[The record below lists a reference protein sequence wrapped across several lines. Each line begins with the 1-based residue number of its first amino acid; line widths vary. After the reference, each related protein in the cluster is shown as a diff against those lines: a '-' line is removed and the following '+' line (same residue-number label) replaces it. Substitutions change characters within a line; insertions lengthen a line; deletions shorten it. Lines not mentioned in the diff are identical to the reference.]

1 MATHKIRFLPTEQS
15 VEVPTG
21 ALITDAV
28 QEAHLDIQ
36 QPCGGQG
43 RCGRCAV
50 IVEGEGARRRSTIRI
65 SAEDIAAGYALAC
78 QTIIEGDLTVTIPEQ
93 EKIERRLVTDK
104 SARKVELPFEYD
116 PAVHQTV
123 RAFQLELSPPTID
136 DNLDDLSRLRKA
148 LRNFGV
154 EHLRVPVSVLRGMG
168 ETLRRASWSPWV
180 VLAFDA
186 PGGDSAELIEIQVDP
201 IQPYGLALDIG
212 TTTVTAFLVDL
223 TSGEVKNQASEY
235 NGQIARGE
243 DVISRIVFA
252 SKGDGLQKL
261 YDLVRETIETLLDR
275 LQKRTGVSPQ
285 QIYKVSVAG
294 NTTMMHLFLG
304 IPPESIRLT
313 PYVPAANQ
321 PSTFRAQ
328 ELELNVYP
336 LAPVDCLPAVASYV
350 GADITAG
357 VLASKLSDAPDL
369 TLFIDVGT
377 NGETVLGTN
386 EWMVTCACSAGPAFE
401 GAGVIDGMRAT
412 LGAIEEVWV
421 NTNTYEPTIRVI
433 GGKKPV
439 GICGSGLISL
449 LAELF
454 VTGVVD
460 RAGNFKLDLDTPRVR
475 QGQYGPEYVVAWDK
489 ETEHGRDIALNKVDV
504 DNLMRA
510 KAAIYAGFSVLA
522 DSVGVDL
529 DDVQQ
534 MLVGGAFGKYINVEN
549 AIKIGLLPDL
559 PWDRFNFL
567 GNTSVLGSY
576 MALLSYDARQQIRA
590 IAEKMTYVELS
601 ADNTFYDAFTAALF
615 LPHTEIDRF
624 PSVAEIWER
633 YSTKKG
639 TAGN

>member
-1 MATHKIRFLPTEQS
+1 MATHKIRFLPADQS
-15 VEVPTG
+15 VAVPTG

-28 QEAHLDIQ
+28 QEAQLEIQ

-50 IVEGEGARRRSTIRI
+50 IIDGEGARRRSTIRI

-104 SARKVELPFEYD
+104 SARKIELPFEYD

-123 RAFQLELSPPTID
+123 RVFQLELSPPSIN

-148 LRNFGV
+148 LKEHGV
-154 EHLRVPVSVLRGMG
+154 KQLDVPLSVLRRTG
-168 ETLRRASWSPWV
+168 ETLRQASWSPWV
-180 VLAFDA
+180 IVEYDA
-186 PGGDSAELIEIQVDP
+186 PGSDSAELIEIQSHP
-201 IQPYGLALDIG
+201 IHPFGLALDIG
-212 TTTVTAFLVDL
+212 TTTVTAYLVDL

-261 YDLVRETIETLLDR
+261 YALVRETIDTLLDR
-275 LQKRTGVSPQ
+275 LQKRSGVSPQ

-321 PSTFRAQ
+321 PSIFRAQ
-328 ELELNVYP
+328 DLALNVYP
-336 LAPVDCLPAVASYV
+336 LAAVDCLPAVASYV

-357 VLASKLSDAPDL
+357 VLASKLSDTADL

-377 NGETVLGTN
+377 NGETVLGTH

-433 GGKKPV
+433 GGKKPI

-454 VTGVVD
+454 VTGVMD

-475 QGQYGPEYVVAWDK
+475 QGQYGPEYVLAWGK
-489 ETEHGRDIALNKVDV
+489 ETEHGKDIALNKVDV
-504 DNLMRA
+504 NNLMRA

-522 DSVGVDL
+522 SSVGVDL

-534 MLVGGAFGKYINVEN
+534 MLIGGAFGKYINVEN

-576 MALLSYDARQQIRA
+576 MALLSDDARQQIRA

-615 LPHTEIDRF
+615 LPHTEINRF

-633 YSTKKG
+633 YSTKKEPP
-639 TAGN
+639 AG

>member
-1 MATHKIRFLPTEQS
+1 MDKT
-15 VEVPTG
+15 VDVPTG
-21 ALITDAV
+21 ALIMDALH
-28 QEAHLDIQ
+28 QAKIEIL

-50 IVEGEGARRRSTIRI
+50 IIEGEGARRRSTIRI
-65 SAEDIAAGYALAC
+65 SAEDVAAGYALAC
-78 QTIIEGDLTVTIPEQ
+78 QTVIEGDLTVTIPEQ

-104 SARKVELPFEYD
+104 SARKIELPFEYD
-116 PAVHQTV
+116 PTVHQTIRV
-123 RAFQLELSPPTID
+123 FQLELPQPSIND
-136 DNLDDLSRLRKA
+136 SLDDLSRLRQA
-148 LRNFGV
+148 LKEHGV
-154 EHLRVPVSVLRGMG
+154 IHLDASLSVLRRLG
-168 ETLRRASWSPWV
+168 ETLRQASWSPWV
-180 VLAFDA
+180 VIDFDA
-186 PGGDSAELIEIQVDP
+186 PGSETAELIEIQPDP
-201 IQPYGLALDIG
+201 IQPFGLAIDIG
-212 TTTVTAFLVDL
+212 TTTVTVHLVDL
-223 TSGEVKNQASEY
+223 VNGEVKNSASEY

-252 SKGDGLQKL
+252 GKEDGLQTL
-261 YDLVRETIETLLDR
+261 SALVRKTIDTLLDR

-285 QIYKVSVAG
+285 QIYKVSVSG

-304 IPPESIRLT
+304 IPPENIRLT
-313 PYVPAANQ
+313 PYVPTANQ
-321 PSTFRAQ
+321 PSVFRAQ
-328 ELELNVYP
+328 ELDLNIYP
-336 LAPVDCLPAVASYV
+336 LASVDCLPAVASYV

-357 VLASKLSDAPDL
+357 VLASKLSDTADL

-401 GAGVIDGMRAT
+401 GAGVVDGMRAT

-421 NTNTYEPTIRVI
+421 NTHTFEPTIRVI
-433 GGKKPV
+433 GGKNPT

-454 VTGVVD
+454 VTGIID
-460 RAGNFKLDLDTPRVR
+460 RAGHFKLDLDTPRVR
-475 QGQYGPEYVVAWDK
+475 KGKYGPEYVVAWGKD
-489 ETEHGRDIALNKVDV
+489 TQHSNDITLKQVDV

-522 DSVGVDL
+522 SSVGVDL
-529 DDVQQ
+529 DEVQQ
-534 MLVGGAFGKYINVEN
+534 MLVGGSFGQYINVEN

-559 PWDRFNFL
+559 PWDRFHFL

-576 MALLSYDARQQIRA
+576 MALLSHEARLQILA

-601 ADNTFYDAFTAALF
+601 ADNTFFDAFTAALF
-615 LPHTEIDRF
+615 LPHTEINRF

-633 YSTKKG
+633 HSTESESG
-639 TAGN
+639 SG